1 MFPFERTMQLPKKK
15 KPRLEKT
22 LEIAANVG
30 ELAMSLRDRPTRLD
44 WVSLGLRAFAL
55 GLKIRSE
62 QHRQRSQCP
71 WSYFEGDEAEDEW
84 IEIPGSLRELVLKHV
99 RDVEI
104 VEDYWDQDVTSD
116 LVCLGTLEG
125 NPIGWLSNFDGK
137 IQDGPYMRSDRQPE
151 THAALGTCLW
161 RELGCQNLI
170 YSADGLTPDP
180 FLCGIG
186 MMSEQFSGVQ
196 SRVAAFLA
204 TETSRSLLF
213 TGPPGT
219 GKSTG
224 IRQVAASLGLRTL
237 RVDIRLLTE
246 SPRRRDQSVTNSLDT
261 LVRALAPDTLIL
273 DDIDRVREEDKLLHF
288 LELAKRTCRLVLASA
303 NNPKEMS
310 KATLRPGRFDELVE
324 VTRPDPRIVREL
336 LGDCPE
342 AIDQLGALPMAYI
355 NEFVQ
360 RRNALGIETALAEL
374 PGLVERFK
382 ESEQL

>member
-1 MFPFERTMQLPKKK
+1 MQLPKKK

-30 ELAMSLRDRPTRLD
+30 ELAMSLRDRPTPLD

-71 WSYFEGDEAEDEW
+71 WSYFEGDEANDEW
-84 IEIPGSLRELVLKHV
+84 TEIPRSLRELVLKHV

-104 VEDYWDQDVTSD
+104 VEDYWDQDVSSD
-116 LVCLGTLEG
+116 LVCLGALEG

-137 IQDGPYMRSDRQPE
+137 IQDGPYMRADKQSQ
-151 THAALGTCLW
+151 THAALGSCLW
-161 RELGCQNLI
+161 NELGCANLI

-180 FLCGIG
+180 FLTSEGT
-186 MMSEQFSGVQ
+186 MSAQFTKVR
-196 SRVAAFLA
+196 SRVAAFMA
-204 TETSRSLLF
+204 AGTPRSLLF

-224 IRQVAASLGLRTL
+224 IRQLAASLRLRTL

-246 SPRRRDQSVTNSLDT
+246 APRRHDQSVTESLDT

-324 VTRPDPRIVREL
+324 VSKPDLDIVRKL

-342 AIDQLGALPMAYI
+342 AIEQLRELPMAYI

-360 RRNALGIETALAEL
+360 RRDALGLETALAEV
-374 PGLVERFK
+374 PELVQRFK
-382 ESEQL
+382 QSEEL